1 MKQSILIWF
10 LFFGGANQLLACDIC
25 GCASSAFTV
34 GMLPTSKYHL
44 VGARTTLRWFES
56 YPAPD
61 GNGFRDISTQFF
73 TSTDLVGRYRIG
85 RRFQVQAFIPFVHN
99 QKTDSMTT
107 LIQGLGD
114 IVALGNYVFVD
125 NMDSLSRK
133 FRNAGTIGLGVKA
146 PSGQF
151 FKLGF
156 DEVNMMPG
164 SGSTDFIANVN
175 YALQYKN
182 FGMQN
187 ESGFTYKTEN
197 KYKYRFGNA
206 LSSTQ
211 VFYYRWKVNE
221 NIILVPQLGVNYTHN
236 WKDRKNGIYAVDSF
250 NGGSVFN
257 AVANLFVSYK
267 NFSFIGQFF
276 IPMQQS
282 LNENLVNQKAMI
294 RVGLNYFIKS
304 KK

>member
-1 MKQSILIWF
+1 MKQTIVILF
-10 LFFGGANQLLACDIC
+10 LLFGGTNPVLACDIC

-34 GMLPTSKYHL
+34 GMLPNSKYHL
-44 VGARTTLRWFES
+44 VGARATYRWFES
-56 YPAPD
+56 YPSPD
-61 GNGFRDISTQFF
+61 GDGFRENSTQFF

-99 QKTDSMTT
+99 QKTDSVTT
-107 LIQGLGD
+107 VIQGLGD
-114 IVALGNYVFVD
+114 IVVLGNYVFVD

-133 FRNAGTIGLGVKA
+133 FRNAGTLGVGLKA
-146 PSGQF
+146 PSGPY

-164 SGSTDFIANVN
+164 SGSLDIIANVN

-182 FGMQN
+182 FGLQN

-206 LSSTQ
+206 LSTTQ

-221 NIILVPQLGVNYTHN
+221 NIILVPQLGINFMHN
-236 WKDRKNGIYAVDSF
+236 WKDRKNGVYELESF
-250 NGGSVFN
+250 NGGSVYN
-257 AVANLFVSYK
+257 IVSNLFVSFK
-267 NFSFIGQFF
+267 NLNFVGQFF
-276 IPMQQS
+276 IPVQQR

-294 RVGLNYFIKS
+294 RVGVNYFIKS

>member
-1 MKQSILIWF
+1 MKQTILICLLF
-10 LFFGGANQLLACDIC
+10 LGGSNHLLACDVC
-25 GCASSAFTV
+25 GCATSAFTV

-44 VGARTTLRWFES
+44 VGARTTFRWFES

-61 GNGFRDISTQFF
+61 GHGFRDVSTQFF
-73 TSTDLVGRYRIG
+73 TSTDLFGRYRIG
-85 RRFQVQAFIPFVHN
+85 QRFQIQAFIPFVHN
-99 QKTDSMTT
+99 QKTDSVTT
-107 LIQGLGD
+107 VIQGLGD
-114 IVALGNYVFVD
+114 IVTLGNYVFVD

-133 FRNAGTIGLGVKA
+133 FRHAGTIGLGVKA

-164 SGSTDFIANVN
+164 SGSTDLVANVN
-175 YALQYKN
+175 YALQYRN
-182 FGMQN
+182 VGIQN

-206 LSSTQ
+206 LSTTQ
-211 VFYYRWKVNE
+211 VVYYRWKVSE
-221 NIILVPQLGVNYTHN
+221 NVILVPQLGVNFTYN
-236 WKDRKNGIYAVDSF
+236 WKDRKNGVYAVDSF

-257 AVANLFVSYK
+257 AMANLFVSYK
-267 NFSFIGQFF
+267 NFSFSGQLF
-276 IPMQQS
+276 IPMQQN
-282 LNENLVNQKAMI
+282 LNENLVNQKAMVRLGI
-294 RVGLNYFIKS
+294 NYFLKS